1 MFTSADIVRLRAMTG
16 AGMMDCK
23 KALTETNGNMDEAVK
38 YLREKGIAAM
48 AKKAQRIAA
57 EGAVGTY
64 NHLGGKIG
72 VLVEVNCETDFVA
85 KSDAFQNL
93 VKDLAMHIAAAKPEY
108 ISVEEVPASVIE
120 NEKEILRQQAL
131 QEGKPAAVVE
141 KMVEGRIQKFYKE
154 VVLLEQEFVK
164 NTDLTIA
171 QLISEATLTIGE
183 KITIRRFARFEM
195 GEGLEK
201 RSDNLADE
209 VAKMT
214 QQ

>member
-183 KITIRRFARFEM
+183 KITIRRFACFEM